1 MSISKVLSEVSSKRM
16 HHDADFV
23 DLQSI
28 QEFFDELSYLGKG
41 SFIDSSALV
50 LVVESRHKQ
59 MDEPAKR
66 WL

>member
-1 MSISKVLSEVSSKRM
+1 M